1 MEVINLSFLSDKER
15 EEIMEVLLR
24 DEKLRMSE
32 EQRIR
37 KLKNEL
43 LEIRRKGAKRG
54 SQDYSNKTCARCQQ
68 TLGRFVKS
76 GSVCKQCNHLVCQPC
91 GVSDLDGRWKCN
103 VCIKEAK
110 LKKQTGDWFF
120 EYRAKRH
127 SIDFGSDI
135 IRASLKRKHVL
146 NKRET
151 AGQAL
156 LQKALA
162 NDAKASTT
170 AKTKQKTSQDEGEVS
185 RILSESQESSEQPSD
200 TESTGRASISSYKSN
215 SQSPSKHNTPNNS
228 RRSSLT
234 ESSTMNEHPI
244 SKPVNTG
251 SMTLPAVSKTSTTSK
266 SNMQTALDNE
276 SHTKKHS
283 RVSVGENVSEDVFK
297 KSSKSILKPT
307 DYSKSVMDLRVSD
320 STNTG
325 DSMGDRSHSVPGL
338 NVEQEE
344 EEEDIDKLVKIHRLA
359 SARQSLK
366 SGNSVSTIGSM
377 TSIYSEAGDYGNVT
391 VTGEIIFLLNYDQ
404 KKQGLNVHVKEC
416 RNLAYGDEN
425 KKKSNP
431 YVKSYLLPDK
441 SRQGKRKTAIKS
453 NTTDPVYNET
463 LKYDINESQLIM
475 RTLQLSVWHYDRFG
489 RNAFLGEVDISLDI
503 WNFNSECEECLPL
516 HGKANAETGSISP
529 YKGELV
535 LSIKYIPTASADKG
549 KGLRWNIGPNS
560 KSPMA
565 KAGGYSGINAIGGAA
580 SLGRE
585 GSVIGVENSR
595 GMKVSAKVSLPGLS
609 LESIFQKCHKIHE
622 SLTTLTSVS
631 PDAIFNHSRLFEG
644 LNLYLLPFR
653 TKTSKRKTPVV
664 KKTLNPHYN
673 YTFVYSGV
681 KLEDL
686 QHVCLELTI
695 WDREPLSSN
704 DFLGGVRLGFGNG
717 VSNGQ
722 QVEWMDSAEEES
734 NIWRRMTQYPGS
746 WVEGTLL
753 LRPNMTGH
761 I

>member
-1 MEVINLSFLSDKER
+1 MPKQMEVINLSFLSDKEK

-91 GVSDLDGRWKCN
+91 GVSDVDGRWKCN

-110 LKKQTGDWFF
+110 LKKETGDWFF
-120 EYRAKRH
+120 EHRAKRH
-127 SIDFGSDI
+127 TIDFGSDI
-135 IRASLKRKHVL
+135 IRASLKRKLVL

-170 AKTKQKTSQDEGEVS
+170 AKTKQKTSQDEGRVS

-234 ESSTMNEHPI
+234 ESSTMNELPI
-244 SKPVNTG
+244 PKPVNTG
-251 SMTLPAVSKTSTTSK
+251 SMTLPAASKTSTMSK
-266 SNMQTALDNE
+266 SKMQTALDNE
-276 SHTKKHS
+276 PHTEKHS

-425 KKKSNP
+425 KKKSSP

-441 SRQGKRKTAIKS
+441 SRHGKRKTTIKR

-516 HGKANAETGSISP
+516 HGKANEETGGISP

-549 KGLRWNIGPNS
+549 KGKKGSRPLEGGELQVWI
-560 KSPMA
+560 KEA
-565 KAGGYSGINAIGGAA
+565 KN
-580 SLGRE
+580 LTP
-585 GSVIGVENSR
+585 
-595 GMKVSAKVSLPGLS
+595 MKVGG
-609 LESIFQKCHKIHE
+609 
-622 SLTTLTSVS
+622 TSDSFVK
-631 PDAIFNHSRLFEG
+631 G
-644 LNLYLLPFR
+644 YLLPFR

-722 QVEWMDSAEEES
+722 QVEWMDSAEEER

>member
-1 MEVINLSFLSDKER
+1 MSKQMEMINLSFLTDKER
-15 EEIMEVLLR
+15 EAIMDVLLR
-24 DEKLRMSE
+24 DETLRTSE
-32 EQRIR
+32 EKRIR
-37 KLKNEL
+37 KLKSEL

-54 SQDYSNKTCARCQQ
+54 SQDYSDKTCARCQQ

-76 GSVCKQCNHLVCQPC
+76 GNVCKQCNHLVCKEC
-91 GVSDLDGRWKCN
+91 GVSGDDGKWRCT
-103 VCIKEAK
+103 VCVKEAK

-162 NDAKASTT
+162 NDAKANT
-170 AKTKQKTSQDEGEVS
+170 AAKARPKTSQDDSRVS
-185 RILSESQESSEQPSD
+185 RILSESQDNSEQLSD
-200 TESTGRASISSYKSN
+200 TESTGRVSISSHKSN

-234 ESSTMNEHPI
+234 ESSTMNELPI
-244 SKPVNTG
+244 SKPMNAG
-251 SMTLPAVSKTSTTSK
+251 SMTLPAVSKSPTTSETNIQ
-266 SNMQTALDNE
+266 SDLDNE
-276 SHTKKHS
+276 NRTKKHS
-283 RVSVGENVSEDVFK
+283 RVSVDENVSENVFK
-297 KSSKSILKPT
+297 KSSKVILKPT
-307 DYSKSVMDLRVSD
+307 DYSKSVMDLRISD
-320 STNTG
+320 STNIG
-325 DSMGDRSHSVPGL
+325 DSMGDRSRSVPGL
-338 NVEQEE
+338 SVEQEE
-344 EEEDIDKLVKIHRLA
+344 EEEDIDKLVKIHRLT
-359 SARQSLK
+359 SRQSLK
-366 SGNSVSTIGSM
+366 SGHSVSTIGSM

-404 KKQGLNVHVKEC
+404 KRQGLNVYVKEC
-416 RNLAYGDEN
+416 RNLAYGDE
-425 KKKSNP
+425 KKRKSNP

-441 SRQGKRKTAIKS
+441 SRQSKRKTTIKQ
-453 NTTDPVYNET
+453 NTTDPIYNEN
-463 LKYDINESQLIM
+463 LRYDISESQLIM

-503 WNFNSECEECLPL
+503 WNFSSEVDECLPL
-516 HGKANAETGSISP
+516 HGKANAETGVIAP

-535 LSIKYIPTASADKG
+535 LSIKYIPTAPTDKG
-549 KGLRWNIGPNS
+549 KGK
-560 KSPMA
+560 KSTRAAEGGELQVWIKEA
-565 KAGGYSGINAIGGAA
+565 KN
-580 SLGRE
+580 LTP
-585 GSVIGVENSR
+585 
-595 GMKVSAKVSLPGLS
+595 MKVGG
-609 LESIFQKCHKIHE
+609 
-622 SLTTLTSVS
+622 TSDSFVK
-631 PDAIFNHSRLFEG
+631 G
-644 LNLYLLPFR
+644 YLLPFR

-673 YTFVYSGV
+673 HTFVYNGV
-681 KLEDL
+681 KLDDL

-704 DFLGGVRLGFGNG
+704 DFLGGVRLGVGNG

-722 QVEWMDSAEEES
+722 RVDWMDSVEEES
-734 NIWRRMTQYPGS
+734 NIWQRMTQYPGS

-753 LRPNMTGH
+753 LRSNMTGH

>member
-1 MEVINLSFLSDKER
+1 MEIINLSFLTDKEK
-15 EEIMEVLLR
+15 EVIVEVLLR
-24 DEKLRMSE
+24 DQSLRTQEEK
-32 EQRIR
+32 RIR
-37 KLKNEL
+37 KLKSEL

-76 GSVCKQCNHLVCQPC
+76 GNVCQQCNHLVCKEC
-91 GVSDLDGRWKCN
+91 GIAGVDGRWKCT
-103 VCIKEAK
+103 VCIKETK

-120 EYRAKRH
+120 ESRAKRH

-135 IRASLKRKHVL
+135 IRASLKRKYAL

-162 NDAKASTT
+162 NDAKASTA
-170 AKTKQKTSQDEGEVS
+170 AKARQKKSPDEGRVS
-185 RILSESQESSEQPSD
+185 SILSESREASEQPSD
-200 TESTGRASISSYKSN
+200 TESTGRVSISSIKSD
-215 SQSPSKHNTPNNS
+215 SQSSSKHNTPNNS

-234 ESSTMNEHPI
+234 ESSAGNMNDLPN
-244 SKPVNTG
+244 SKPMNTG
-251 SMTLPAVSKTSTTSK
+251 SMTLPAISRSPTTRKTNVQSDL
-266 SNMQTALDNE
+266 NNE
-276 SHTKKHS
+276 TRTKKHS
-283 RVSVGENVSEDVFK
+283 RVSMDENISENIFK
-297 KSSKSILKPT
+297 KSVKGILKPT
-307 DYSKSVMDLRVSD
+307 EHSKSVLDLHTPD
-320 STNTG
+320 SANKD
-325 DSMGDRSHSVPGL
+325 DSMGDRSQSVPGL

-344 EEEDIDKLVKIHRLA
+344 EEDIDKLVTIHRLTN
-359 SARQSLK
+359 ARQSLK
-366 SGNSVSTIGSM
+366 SGSSVSTIGSM
-377 TSIYSEAGDYGNVT
+377 VSIYSEAGDYGNVT
-391 VTGEIIFLLNYDQ
+391 VTGEITFFLSYDQ
-404 KKQGLNVHVKEC
+404 KKQELNIHVKEC

-425 KKKSNP
+425 KRRSNP

-441 SRQGKRKTAIKS
+441 SRQSKRKTTFKR

-463 LKYDINESQLIM
+463 LQYDISESQLIM

-489 RNAFLGEVDISLDI
+489 RNTFLGEVDLSLDI
-503 WNFNSECEECLPL
+503 WNFNSESEECLPL
-516 HGKANAETGSISP
+516 HGKANAESGIIPP
-529 YKGELV
+529 YKGELI
-535 LSIKYIPTASADKG
+535 LSIKYIPTAKNVPKDKSKG
-549 KGLRWNIGPNS
+549 KKGAG
-560 KSPMA
+560 SPEGGELQVWIKEA
-565 KAGGYSGINAIGGAA
+565 KN
-580 SLGRE
+580 LTP
-585 GSVIGVENSR
+585 
-595 GMKVSAKVSLPGLS
+595 MKVGG
-609 LESIFQKCHKIHE
+609 
-622 SLTTLTSVS
+622 TSDTFVK
-631 PDAIFNHSRLFEG
+631 G
-644 LNLYLLPFR
+644 YLLPFR

-673 YTFVYSGV
+673 HTFVYSGV
-681 KLEDL
+681 KPGDL

-704 DFLGGVRLGFGNG
+704 DFLGGVRLGVGNG

-722 QVEWMDSAEEES
+722 QVDWMDSVEEES